1 MKELGVTFHCG
12 SGKNAIKSEKDLKS
26 IDAHNNRKYKNKNNQ
41 ELDPEKSHENV
52 VIVGTDNI
60 IEDVKKVYKDE
71 FSEAVYDYNM
81 KQKREDRKILDYYNQ
96 INNDKQTN
104 LAVEMIFQLGD
115 YDHWKDKSME
125 DKKKMVS
132 IYSKAVD
139 ILKDKNIITAQA
151 TVHMD
156 ESSPH
161 LHLIAVPIADNN
173 KRGLSKQ
180 VSQNKVLTIK
190 AIKEIREEIEKVF
203 ISEYKKTY
211 NEDITLKKGS
221 ELPDHLDV
229 KKYKKAKEIMKVA
242 KEYEYNNSI
251 KDTLETE
258 LENTKEEIKEI
269 KEKLN
274 EAEEEKENKIDEIE
288 MISSISNDE
297 AEEEIELKEVK
308 KTKKIK
314 IKSIEEVEDYL
325 QKVTE
330 KKRQQYKFIEMMLN
344 SKYVEV
350 KNLNVGRLAVCGDF
364 LMFLKSA
371 SGGHRLKK
379 ANLCENRFC
388 PLCSN
393 VRARK
398 NAVII
403 LELLQYAREIKKVEF
418 IFITLTA
425 PNVVAEKLDEEIT
438 KFNKA
443 FKELMR
449 SKEFLKISKGYIRKL
464 EVTYNQKANTYHP
477 HFHVI
482 IAVNKSYFTSRDYIN
497 IEMLKQLWRK
507 YKQDET
513 IEAVDM
519 QKVRMNSVK
528 EVMEMA
534 TYSAKSKDLFEN
546 GQEVF
551 DTFYNALRGKQE
563 ITYAGL
569 FKDLKKLRD
578 SGELE
583 IEKVESLKELQEKAV
598 IKVWHK
604 WLKENKEYKKL
615 FEQELTEE
623 EQEIFYNLDLTNIKI
638 N

>member
-1 MKELGVTFHCG
+1 MFILNYNKNTVKNQETKKLILSILILIMIFFIFFLLLEKSKNIFIELATRVNINYIIFLAFCIALYKTIEDIIYFV
-12 SGKNAIKSEKDLKS
+12 
-26 IDAHNNRKYKNKNNQ
+26 NRKKIDK
-41 ELDPEKSHENV
+41 
-52 VIVGTDNI
+52 I
-60 IEDVKKVYKDE
+60 
-71 FSEAVYDYNM
+71 YN
-81 KQKREDRKILDYYNQ
+81 
-96 INNDKQTN
+96 
-104 LAVEMIFQLGD
+104 
-115 YDHWKDKSME
+115 
-125 DKKKMVS
+125 
-132 IYSKAVD
+132 
-139 ILKDKNIITAQA
+139 
-151 TVHMD
+151 
-156 ESSPH
+156 
-161 LHLIAVPIADNN
+161 
-173 KRGLSKQ
+173 
-180 VSQNKVLTIK
+180 
-190 AIKEIREEIEKVF
+190 
-203 ISEYKKTY
+203 
-211 NEDITLKKGS
+211 
-221 ELPDHLDV
+221 
-229 KKYKKAKEIMKVA
+229 
-242 KEYEYNNSI
+242 
-251 KDTLETE
+251 
-258 LENTKEEIKEI
+258 I
-269 KEKLN
+269 KEKIYKRFYFKKIVKILN
-274 EAEEEKENKIDEIE
+274 PDEKKENIIIKTDLKKIKEVEKIEKKVNNYNIEKILFILKRFELKKIEVEEKKKKIEIINIIDTLKLIGEEKENKIDEIE
-288 MISSISNDE
+288 MISTVFNDE
-297 AEEEIELKEVK
+297 AEEEIKLKEVK

-344 SKYVEV
+344 SKYVEI

-418 IFITLTA
+418 IFVTLTA
-425 PNVVAEKLDEEIT
+425 PNVTGDQLDEEIT

-449 SKEFLKISKGYIRKL
+449 SKEFEKISKGYIRKL
-464 EVTYNQKANTYHP
+464 EVTYNQEANTYHP
-477 HFHVI
+477 HFHIVV
-482 IAVNKSYFTSRDYIN
+482 AVNKSYFTSRDYIN

-519 QKVRMNSVK
+519 QKVRMGSIK

-598 IKVWHK
+598 TKVWHK

-623 EQEIFYNLDLTNIKI
+623 EQERFYNLDLTNIKI

>member
-1 MKELGVTFHCG
+1 MFILNYNKNTVKNQEAKKLILSILIFIMIFFIFSLLLEKSQNIFIELATRININYIIFLSFSIALYKTIEDIIYFINRKKIDKIYNIREKIYKRFYFKKIVKILNPDEEKE
-12 SGKNAIKSEKDLKS
+12 NIIIKTDLKK
-26 IDAHNNRKYKNKNNQ
+26 IKEVEKIEKKVNNYK
-41 ELDPEKSHENV
+41 EEKKKKIE
-52 VIVGTDNI
+52 IINI
-60 IEDVKKVYKDE
+60 ID
-71 FSEAVYDYNM
+71 
-81 KQKREDRKILDYYNQ
+81 
-96 INNDKQTN
+96 
-104 LAVEMIFQLGD
+104 
-115 YDHWKDKSME
+115 
-125 DKKKMVS
+125 
-132 IYSKAVD
+132 
-139 ILKDKNIITAQA
+139 
-151 TVHMD
+151 
-156 ESSPH
+156 
-161 LHLIAVPIADNN
+161 
-173 KRGLSKQ
+173 
-180 VSQNKVLTIK
+180 
-190 AIKEIREEIEKVF
+190 
-203 ISEYKKTY
+203 
-211 NEDITLKKGS
+211 TLK
-221 ELPDHLDV
+221 L
-229 KKYKKAKEIMKVA
+229 IR
-242 KEYEYNNSI
+242 
-251 KDTLETE
+251 
-258 LENTKEEIKEI
+258 
-269 KEKLN
+269 
-274 EAEEEKENKIDEIE
+274 EEKENKIDEIE

-297 AEEEIELKEVK
+297 AEEEIKLKEVK

-344 SKYVEV
+344 SKYVEI

-418 IFITLTA
+418 IFVTLTA

-464 EVTYNQKANTYHP
+464 EVTYNKEANTYHP
-477 HFHVI
+477 HFHII
-482 IAVNKSYFTSRDYIN
+482 IAVNKSYFTSRNYIN

-519 QKVRMNSVK
+519 QKVRMGSIK

-598 IKVWHK
+598 TKVWHK

-615 FEQELTEE
+615 FEQELTEK

>member
-1 MKELGVTFHCG
+1 MFILNYNKNTVKNQEAKKLILSILIIITIFFIFFLLLEKSQNIFIELASRVNINYIIFLAFCIALYKTIEDIIYFV
-12 SGKNAIKSEKDLKS
+12 
-26 IDAHNNRKYKNKNNQ
+26 NRKKIDK
-41 ELDPEKSHENV
+41 
-52 VIVGTDNI
+52 I
-60 IEDVKKVYKDE
+60 
-71 FSEAVYDYNM
+71 YN
-81 KQKREDRKILDYYNQ
+81 
-96 INNDKQTN
+96 
-104 LAVEMIFQLGD
+104 
-115 YDHWKDKSME
+115 
-125 DKKKMVS
+125 
-132 IYSKAVD
+132 
-139 ILKDKNIITAQA
+139 
-151 TVHMD
+151 
-156 ESSPH
+156 
-161 LHLIAVPIADNN
+161 
-173 KRGLSKQ
+173 
-180 VSQNKVLTIK
+180 
-190 AIKEIREEIEKVF
+190 
-203 ISEYKKTY
+203 
-211 NEDITLKKGS
+211 
-221 ELPDHLDV
+221 
-229 KKYKKAKEIMKVA
+229 
-242 KEYEYNNSI
+242 
-251 KDTLETE
+251 
-258 LENTKEEIKEI
+258 I
-269 KEKLN
+269 KEKIYKRFYFKKIVKILN
-274 EAEEEKENKIDEIE
+274 PDEKKENIIIKTDLKKIKEVEKIEKKVNNYNIEKILFILKRFELKKIEVEEKKKKIEIINIIDTLKLIGKENKIDEIE
-288 MISSISNDE
+288 MISTVFNDE
-297 AEEEIELKEVK
+297 AEEEIKLKEVK

-344 SKYVEV
+344 SKYVEI

-418 IFITLTA
+418 IFVTLTA
-425 PNVVAEKLDEEIT
+425 PNVTGDQLDEEIT

-449 SKEFLKISKGYIRKL
+449 SKEFEKISKGYIRKL
-464 EVTYNQKANTYHP
+464 EVTYNQEANTYHP
-477 HFHVI
+477 HFHIVV
-482 IAVNKSYFTSRDYIN
+482 AVNKSYFTSRDYIN

-519 QKVRMNSVK
+519 QKVRMGSIK

-598 IKVWHK
+598 TKVWHK

-623 EQEIFYNLDLTNIKI
+623 EQERFYNLDLTNIKI